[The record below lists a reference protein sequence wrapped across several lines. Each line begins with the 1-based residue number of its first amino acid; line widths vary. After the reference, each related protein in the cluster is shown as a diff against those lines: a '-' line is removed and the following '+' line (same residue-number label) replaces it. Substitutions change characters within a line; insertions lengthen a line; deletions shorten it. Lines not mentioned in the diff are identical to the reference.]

1 MSEKK
6 SKVLNLG
13 CRLNYFESQVIQN
26 ILDTN
31 NLKNTIV
38 VNTCAVTNQAVTKS
52 INEIKKAKK
61 RFPNHELIVTGCASQ
76 IDKNRFKSLNQVHR
90 IIDNNFKTSKN
101 SYISD
106 NKVSDNEIYKFPAP
120 PENFEERTRAS
131 LQIQQGCNHRCTF
144 CIIPFGRGDA
154 ISLPVGEISSR
165 LGNLIDRG
173 YKEVTLTGVDLTS
186 FGDDLPG
193 KPKLGSVLKRLL
205 KIHPKLNRLRLSS
218 IDPAEMDED
227 LLYLFKYEKRL
238 LPYLHL
244 SIQSGD
250 NLILKRMKRRHSTE
264 DVIDICRKIKK
275 VRKEIKFGA
284 DIIVGFPTETNENFN
299 NTIKLAKQ
307 CRFSNLHL
315 FKFSPKNG
323 TPASKMP
330 QIQNN
335 VKNFRFKKLRNIYE
349 KIKSEQMK
357 EKLGTVEE
365 ILFESEKQSYTNDY
379 FKVSLLK
386 KKFKEKEK
394 SKFGNVVKVKILSKR
409 KDRLF
414 AELV

>member
-13 CRLNYFESQVIQN
+13 CRLNYFESQIIQN

-31 NLKNTIV
+31 DLKSTIV
-38 VNTCAVTNQAVTKS
+38 VNTCAVTNQAVSKS

-61 RFPNHELIVTGCASQ
+61 RYPNHKLIVTGCASQ
-76 IDKNRFKSLNQVHR
+76 IEHKKFHSLDQVNK
-90 IIDNNFKTSKN
+90 IVDNKLKTLKN
-101 SYISD
+101 SYIFD
-106 NKVSDNEIYKFPAP
+106 DKGPKNQTFRFPAP
-120 PENFEERTRAS
+120 PESFKDRTRAF

-154 ISLPVGEISSR
+154 ISLPVGEISNR
-165 LGNLIDRG
+165 LGKLINNG

-218 IDPAEMDED
+218 IDPAEMDKD
-227 LLYLFKYEKRL
+227 LIDLFKYEKRV

-250 NLILKRMKRRHSTE
+250 NLILKRMKRRHSRE
-264 DVIDICRKIKK
+264 DVIEICRKLKK
-275 VRKEIKFGA
+275 VRHDIKFGA
-284 DIIVGFPTETNENFN
+284 DIIVGFPTETNENFI
-299 NTIKLAKQ
+299 NTVKLTKE
-307 CRFSNLHL
+307 CKFSNLHL

-335 VKNFRFKKLRNIYE
+335 VKNLRYKKLMNIYE
-349 KIKSEQMK
+349 KIRSEQMK
-357 EKLGTVEE
+357 DKLGKTEE

-386 KKFKEKEK
+386 KKFEEKDK
-394 SKFGNVVKVKILSKR
+394 SKFGNIVKVKILSKR

>member
-13 CRLNYFESQVIQN
+13 CRLNYFESQIIQN

-38 VNTCAVTNQAVTKS
+38 INTCAVTNQAVSKS
-52 INEIKKAKK
+52 ISEIKKAKK
-61 RFPNHELIVTGCASQ
+61 RFPNHKLIVTGCASQ
-76 IDKNRFKSLNQVHR
+76 IEYKRFNSLDEVNQIV
-90 IIDNNFKTSKN
+90 DNKLKTSKN
-101 SYISD
+101 SYILD
-106 NKVSDNEIYKFPAP
+106 DKVPNIQTYKFPIP
-120 PENFEERTRAS
+120 PEIFKDRTRAS

-165 LGNLIDRG
+165 LGKLIDKG

-227 LLYLFKYEKRL
+227 LINLFKNEMRV

-250 NLILKRMKRRHSTE
+250 NLILKRMKRRHSRE
-264 DVIDICRKIKK
+264 DVIEICRKIKK
-275 VRKEIKFGA
+275 VRKDIKFGA
-284 DIIVGFPTETNENFN
+284 DIIVGFPTETDENFR
-299 NTIKLAKQ
+299 NTIKLMKE
-307 CRFSNLHL
+307 CKFSNLHL

-335 VKNFRFKKLRNIYE
+335 VKNFRYKKLINIFE

-357 EKLGTVEE
+357 EKLGKTEE

-379 FKVSLLK
+379 FRVSLLK
-386 KKFKEKEK
+386 KKFKEKDK
-394 SKFGNVVKVKILSKR
+394 SKFGNIVKVKILSKR

>member
-106 NKVSDNEIYKFPAP
+106 NKVSDNEIYKFPVP